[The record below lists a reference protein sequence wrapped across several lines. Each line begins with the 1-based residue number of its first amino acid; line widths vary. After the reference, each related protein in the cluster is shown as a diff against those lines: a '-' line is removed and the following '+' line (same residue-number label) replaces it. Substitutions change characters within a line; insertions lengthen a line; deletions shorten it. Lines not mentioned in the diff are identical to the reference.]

1 MTRIPG
7 TPQHISPDAALPRAG
22 EPSIICGRLARHALM
37 EQRLDHMWRSA
48 TAAAAISLLAG
59 MTLGCA
65 SGDVTGQVAVAGRP
79 AAPLQMTW
87 RSGVFGESGKMSA
100 VMPDG
105 ERFSGTYQ
113 VVKPGMSRSSLEP
126 AWNGDAPS
134 DYQGEI
140 DDSMWGAGRDTESF
154 IRTYQNKAVAT
165 LMGDRGTRMLCRFN
179 LDAGGAG
186 MGGGGGGECQTS
198 KGAKITATF

>member
-1 MTRIPG
+1 MWG
-7 TPQHISPDAALPRAG
+7 DV
-22 EPSIICGRLARHALM
+22 GR
-37 EQRLDHMWRSA
+37 
-48 TAAAAISLLAG
+48 TAAISLLTGAA
-59 MTLGCA
+59 LGCA
-65 SGDVTGQVAVAGRP
+65 SGDVTGRVALGGQP
-79 AAPLQMTW
+79 AAPLNMTW
-87 RSGVFGESGKMSA
+87 RSGLFGESGKMSA

-113 VVKPGMSRSSLEP
+113 VVKPGMSRSSLDP
-126 AWNGDAPS
+126 AWTGDAPA
-134 DYQGEI
+134 DHQGEI
-140 DDSMWGAGRDTESF
+140 DDSMWGVGRDTAAF
-154 IRTYQNKAVAT
+154 IRTYENKAVAT